1 MIHAIDI
8 STTDAL
14 LILKGLDEKH
24 FENHMDKKKAVKLA
38 EYIRQTVQRD
48 LNEVEE

>member
-8 STTDAL
+8 STVDAIM
-14 LILKGLDEKH
+14 ILKGLHEEH
-24 FENHMDKKKAVKLA
+24 FPSPTDKKKVVKLA

-48 LNEVEE
+48 LCEVEE